1 MHLSG
6 ESLRGP
12 SKRCSG
18 IQESQSQI
26 ITKLSPPED
35 ARYLCCVGLYVCVC
49 VRVCVCVYV
58 CVCMCVYVYV
68 CVCVVEWIEEGQGL
82 RLCVCEVSP

>member
-26 ITKLSPPED
+26 IIKLSPPED
-35 ARYLCCVGLYVCVC
+35 ARYLCCVCVC
-49 VRVCVCVYV
+49 VSVSVCACVCVYV
-58 CVCMCVYVYV
+58 Y
-68 CVCVVEWIEEGQGL
+68 VCVVEWIEEGQGL